1 MLVTKNMNIAF
12 TKHEIPK
19 ICFLRSYDLPDS
31 RNNNSR
37 RVLFLFPFHHPVN
50 SSHGFLAGNVQVEPW
65 RRQISPVTTFAH
77 SGPYRPFPPSG
88 LDWIFIPRGIG
99 LFFAKKINLR
109 PATHR
114 GNLRGRLAC
123 PCGYS
128 GPCFRSTYFDI
139 S

>member
-1 MLVTKNMNIAF
+1 MNMNTAF

-19 ICFLRSYDLPDS
+19 SCFYEVMTFQIPDTIIPGAFPFCS
-31 RNNNSR
+31 
-37 RVLFLFPFHHPVN
+37 PFHHPIN
-50 SSHGFLAGNVQVEPW
+50 SSHGFLAAPVQVEPC
-65 RRQISPVTTFAH
+65 RRQTFPVPTFAH

-88 LDWIFIPRGIG
+88 LDWTFIPRGIG

-114 GNLRGRLAC
+114 GNLCGRLAC
-123 PCGYS
+123 PGGYS
-128 GPCFRSTYFDI
+128 GPCFRSTYFDR